1 MIVLLALVW
10 VLVAVIHDALPAGC
24 ASRLVNLRSVK
35 IKYAKEF
42 GVRHVSQLPEP
53 KRVGVGSSYF
63 DE

>member
-1 MIVLLALVW
+1 MMLESVNAKKYYFSNSFGQK
-10 VLVAVIHDALPAGC
+10 LP
-24 ASRLVNLRSVK
+24 LNLRSVK
-35 IKYAKEF
+35 IKKAKEF